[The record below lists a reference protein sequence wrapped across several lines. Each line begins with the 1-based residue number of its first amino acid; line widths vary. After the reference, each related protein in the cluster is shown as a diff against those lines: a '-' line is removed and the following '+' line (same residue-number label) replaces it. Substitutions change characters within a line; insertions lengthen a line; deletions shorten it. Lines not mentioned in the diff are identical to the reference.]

1 MRLSPSLVC
10 AACLLVLAW
19 TGRTQDVRA
28 ETFGLDFSKVPQVYP
43 SETIKSSDPRIRP
56 LFFAGAPYRGEPTR
70 VFAWL
75 GVPDH
80 KPGETV
86 PGIVLLHGGG
96 GTAFESWVKTW
107 ADRGYAAI
115 AIDHFGS
122 LPLEGKPRPR
132 NPQGGPEG
140 GSAAFAKL
148 GEPPED
154 QWPYHAVTAASRA
167 LSLLRAEPGVD
178 PDRIGVT
185 GISWGGYLT
194 CVFAGVDPRLRFA
207 IPVYGC
213 GHYRDTTFAGAI
225 AKQPAADVWWTRWD
239 ASNYLSGVRVPM
251 LWVNGTND
259 KFFWLPAWQQSYR
272 EIPEA
277 QRSLAQRVG
286 MKHGHPPDGDPPEVL
301 AFADATVRGTEPA
314 PRILSARED
323 GRAFVVDFSP
333 AQPVEK
339 AELHYTTD
347 SSGPW
352 EKREWKTVI
361 AALSPGEARADIPDD
376 AAVYF
381 LNLTDPRGLVSSTE
395 HVVRPIST
403 NP

>member
-1 MRLSPSLVC
+1 MRFP
-10 AACLLVLAW
+10 LLCTVVLALLACPAW
-19 TGRTQDVRA
+19 AQNATT
-28 ETFGLDFSKVPQVYP
+28 ETFGLDFSKVPQVFP
-43 SETIKSSDPRIRP
+43 SETIKSPDPRIRA
-56 LFFAGAPYRGEPTR
+56 LFFEGAPYRGEPTR

-107 ADRGYAAI
+107 VDRGYAAI
-115 AIDHFGS
+115 AIDHFGT
-122 LPLEGKPRPR
+122 LPMDGKPRPR

-148 GEPPED
+148 GEPPGD
-154 QWPYHAVTAASRA
+154 QWPFHAVTAASRA

-178 PDRIGVT
+178 PERIGVT

-213 GHYRDTTFAGAI
+213 GYYRDAVFAEAI
-225 AKQPAADVWWTRWD
+225 AKKPASDVWWTRWD
-239 ASNYLSGVRVPM
+239 ASHYLGGIRAPM

-259 KFFWLPAWQQSYR
+259 HFFWLPAWQQSYR
-272 EIPEA
+272 RIPEA
-277 QRSLAQRVG
+277 QRSLALRVG
-286 MKHGHPPDGDPPEVL
+286 MKHGHPPEGDPPEVL
-301 AFADATVRGTEPA
+301 AFADAIVRGGEPA
-314 PRILSARED
+314 PQIVSARSE
-323 GRAFVVDFSP
+323 GSEFVVAFRS
-333 AQPVEK
+333 AQPIAK

-347 SSGPW
+347 TKSPW
-352 EKREWKTVI
+352 EKREWKSVS
-361 AALSPGEARADIPDD
+361 AAVSGDTARVTIPDD
-376 AAVYF
+376 AAVF
-381 LNLTDPRGLVSSTE
+381 FVNLTDSRGLVSSTE
-395 HVVRPIST
+395 HVERAGSGAP
-403 NP
+403 